1 MAIVLAVAVA
11 VTFAAYHL
19 PYLALLALPRY
30 LSLRLVGLVIVV
42 FCGWSL
48 FLNRTEQ
55 SRAREPPPD
64 RIGLDLSRI
73 EIQIT
78 DTDEDTDTITMKVS
92 TYVQNSTVHQREKKA
107 FFSPSGIFVC
117 TVDTVYIYLMSA
129 KQKQKRRKALKLIE
143 LCR

>member
-11 VTFAAYHL
+11 VTFFAYHL
-19 PYLALLALPRY
+19 PCLALLALPRY

-78 DTDEDTDTITMKVS
+78 DTDEDTDTITMNVS
-92 TYVQNSTVHQREKKA
+92 TYVQNSTVHQREKK
-107 FFSPSGIFVC
+107 SLLQSVRNLC
-117 TVDTVYIYLMSA
+117 LYCRYCVHLSYE
-129 KQKQKRRKALKLIE
+129 RKAKAKAKKSAE
-143 LCR
+143 VD